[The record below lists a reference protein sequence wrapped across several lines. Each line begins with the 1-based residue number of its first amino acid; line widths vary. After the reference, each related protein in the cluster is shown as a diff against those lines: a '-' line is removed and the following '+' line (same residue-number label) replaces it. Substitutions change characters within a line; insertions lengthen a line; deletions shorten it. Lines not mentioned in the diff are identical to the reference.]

1 MSYIYIYKYELKM
14 KKIITL
20 ITIVLISVNVYSQ
33 NKKVNEPEFAG
44 AGFILYQDS
53 TIEDLERGK
62 ITATVKTK
70 GLLNPLVS
78 INLEANGCCS
88 TTKIENTNTPI
99 KLVIK
104 ATDNNSDPTN
114 IYKILK
120 FEKDKKGN
128 RIATITQSNLL
139 SSTLKAEQKLDEQ
152 LFSGKKFGN
161 SSYILSLT
169 IAKPGEYVIVESK
182 SGYEVMINTG
192 LFFTVK

>member
-1 MSYIYIYKYELKM
+1 M
-14 KKIITL
+14 KSLLLASLVIISSL
-20 ITIVLISVNVYSQ
+20 IFSNKLNAQSSKLI
-33 NKKVNEPEFAG
+33 EPEFAG

-53 TIEDLERGK
+53 TTEDLERGK
-62 ITATVKTK
+62 IKATIKTK

-78 INLEANGCCS
+78 INLETDGCCS

-104 ATDNNSDPTN
+104 SLDNNSDPTN
-114 IYKILK
+114 IYKVLK

-128 RIATITQSNLL
+128 RIATISQSNLL
-139 SSTLKAEQKLDEQ
+139 SSSLKAEQKLDEQ

-169 IAKPGEYVIVESK
+169 ITKPGEYVIVESK
-182 SGYEVMINTG
+182 TGYEIMINTG